1 MAERFNKDIAGSKL
15 VVFDQCG
22 HVPNFEKPAEFN
34 AAVIKFLTERSIN
47 MKFKVGDS
55 AEITKK
61 IDQADIDAFAN
72 VTGDHNP
79 VHVDEEFAK
88 TTRFGRRIAHGMLT
102 ASLIS
107 SVLAN
112 KLPGEGS
119 VYLGQIAPVRCACV
133 SRRRDHC
140 ARHRQRDSRRQTD
153 LKLETICVNQR
164 DEIVIRGEATVLC
177 SLWSLCYRC

>member
-1 MAERFNKDIAGSKL
+1 M
-15 VVFDQCG
+15 
-22 HVPNFEKPAEFN
+22 NF
-34 AAVIKFLTERSIN
+34 S
-47 MKFKVGDS
+47 VGDS
-55 AEITKK
+55 AEITKT
-61 IDQADIDAFAN
+61 IEQTDIDAFAG

-119 VYLGQIAPVRCACV
+119 VYLGQTLQFVAPVFPGDEV
-133 SRRRDHC
+133 T
-140 ARHRQRDSRRQTD
+140 ARVTVKQVREDKPI

-164 DEIVIRGEATVLC
+164 NEIVIRGEATVLAADK
-177 SLWSLCYRC
+177 RR